1 MTYLIGLNGP
11 PGAGKNALADE
22 LAHLFRRV
30 HGVDP
35 YVMAIAAPL
44 RQIAGL
50 LTGVDMTDDTKYA
63 LAKAMVFEHLNGETG
78 RQVMINVTEQ
88 YLKPRYG
95 EQVWVNALIREMREL
110 QRCRPENERV
120 IIVTDVGFMCER
132 RAIANEFARPAFVEL
147 ARPGCSYVGDSRGS
161 IAIGDNDPGVLR
173 LLNPG
178 CHRHQLTA
186 LAGRVHDYVLNRL
199 LWDLPAAQVSLPN
212 LDSGD

>member
-1 MTYLIGLNGP
+1 MTYLVGLNGP

-95 EQVWVNALIREMREL
+95 NRVWVEAFIRKTREM
-110 QRCRPENERV
+110 QWCRPENERV
-120 IIVTDVGFMCER
+120 IIVTDVGFEYER
-132 RAIANEFARPAFVEL
+132 CAIENEFARSAFVEL
-147 ARPGCSYVGDSRGS
+147 ARPGCSYVGDSRGT
-161 IAIGDNDPGVLR
+161 IAIGDNDPGVLQ
-173 LLNPG
+173 LFNPG
-178 CHRHQLTA
+178 RHRHQLTA